1 MSANLNYLPTQAH
14 MKRVKT
20 YISLKAWREAQAM
33 NQREA
38 AHALGVTQALY
49 ARVELRRGAP
59 RPKRGKVI
67 SDKTGVPFE
76 IVMGVA

>member
-1 MSANLNYLPTQAH
+1 

-20 YISLKAWREAQAM
+20 YASLKAWRADHEM

-38 AHALGVTQALY
+38 ARLLGVTQALY
-49 ARVELRRGAP
+49 ARVELGRGTT
-59 RPKRGKVI
+59 RPVKAKAI

-76 IVMGVA
+76 ILMGVA

>member
-1 MSANLNYLPTQAH
+1 

-20 YISLKAWREAQAM
+20 YASLRAWRAAQEL

-38 AHALGVTQALY
+38 ARVLGVTQAMY

-59 RPKRGKVI
+59 RPLRAKAI

-76 IVMGVA
+76 ILMGVA

>member
-1 MSANLNYLPTQAH
+1 
-14 MKRVKT
+14 MKRVRT
-20 YISLKAWREAQAM
+20 YPSLLAWRTANEM

-38 AHALGVTQALY
+38 ARSLGVTQALY

-59 RPKRGKVI
+59 RPKRAKAI

>member
-1 MSANLNYLPTQAH
+1 
-14 MKRVKT
+14 MKRVKS
-20 YISLKAWREAQAM
+20 YPSLLAWREAHEW

-38 AHALGVTQALY
+38 ARALGVTQALY

-59 RPKRGKVI
+59 RPKRAKAI
-67 SDKTGVPFE
+67 SEKTGVPFE